1 MGLVNKTMII
11 AKVIPFDE
19 CFSDIQ
25 NISSDIATDIAS
37 DSACILLLK
46 SIFALLRGRQFL
58 LMF

>member
-1 MGLVNKTMII
+1 MII

-58 LMF
+58 LIF